1 MREESG
7 RSLIEIIGVLAIGA
21 IMISATYSFYHSTNE
36 KQKRF
41 VASET
46 LKDIAQKTKTLL
58 EYTGYTPVSVNYLVE
73 SGAIENDKSPLG
85 GNDWSITSNFD
96 GTEFAINL
104 VELSF
109 DECAYFT
116 TKKFNWVT
124 KISVNGYDSSDSA
137 YCMKSGDNKISF
149 IVQ

>member
-1 MREESG
+1 MREQSG

-21 IMISATYSFYHSTNE
+21 IMISATYSVYHSTNE

-41 VASET
+41 VATET

-58 EYTGYTPVSVNYLVE
+58 EYTGYTPVSVDYLIE
-73 SGAIENDKSPLG
+73 SGALNNDKSPLG

-96 GTEFAINL
+96 GTEFSINL
-104 VELSF
+104 TQLSF

-116 TKKFNWVT
+116 TKKIDWAT
-124 KISVNGYDSSDSA
+124 KIIVNGYDSSDAA
-137 YCMKSGDNKISF
+137 YCMKSGDNRISF
-149 IVQ
+149 FAQ

>member
-1 MREESG
+1 MREQSG

-21 IMISATYSFYHSTNE
+21 IMISATYAVYNTTNQ

-58 EYTGYTPVSVNYLVE
+58 EYTGYTPVSVRYLIE
-73 SGAIENDKSPLG
+73 TGAIDNDKSPLG
-85 GNDWSITSNFD
+85 GNDWSVTSNVD
-96 GTEFAINL
+96 GTEFSINL
-104 VELSF
+104 TGLSF

-116 TKKFNWVT
+116 TKKSDWAIRV
-124 KISVNGYDSSDSA
+124 SVNGYDSDATS
-137 YCMKSGDNKISF
+137 YCMKTGDNRISF
-149 IVQ
+149 FAK